1 MRGRT
6 LILPE
11 KPEIFS
17 KRFPALISSVI
28 FGCLLFD
35 FANEDLKMKYR
46 LIAFFTAFVLLS
58 NFTLLPASAA
68 ETANVKRAKSDQ
80 LVAMLPAADAVATI
94 DIKRMF
100 GEALPLFLSSKQAML
115 ADVTAKIE
123 KMRVKTGID
132 IRQFDLMAAGVT
144 FTQKAEKKFAT
155 DAVVIARG
163 DVNTAQIIA
172 AAKTAAKDKYKEETL
187 AGRSIYIFSAKD
199 AVAAGRGAVTGSK
212 QSNHINKMI
221 DKISG
226 DIALTALDSNTVA
239 FGDADLVRSTVEG
252 TTRMSAD
259 LVSLL
264 HKKPFAVANFAGKV
278 PAGLG
283 AYLPREQDD
292 LTDSSN
298 SIKYAFGNM
307 DTTGGVLAMSLTA
320 RTDQEANAVQ
330 LYDTLEVLQAF
341 GKMALGAS
349 KRPDQQL
356 YARLIENLALARTG
370 TDVSM
375 DLLVPQTDIDA
386 LMAILIK

>member
-1 MRGRT
+1 
-6 LILPE
+6 
-11 KPEIFS
+11 
-17 KRFPALISSVI
+17 
-28 FGCLLFD
+28 
-35 FANEDLKMKYR
+35 MKYR
-46 LIAFFTAFVLLS
+46 LIAFFAAFVLLS

-115 ADVTAKIE
+115 ADVTAKVE
-123 KMRVKTGID
+123 EMRVKTGID

-144 FTQKAEKKFAT
+144 FTPKAEKKIST

-163 DVNTAQIIA
+163 NVNTAQIIT

-199 AVAAGRGAVTGSK
+199 AAAAGRDAVTGTK
-212 QSNHINKMI
+212 PSNHINKMI

-226 DIALTALDSNTVA
+226 EIALTALDSNTVA
-239 FGDADLVRSTVEG
+239 FGDADLVRGTVEG

-259 LVSLL
+259 IISLL
-264 HKKPFAVANFAGKV
+264 HKKPCAVANFAGKV
-278 PAGLG
+278 PPGMSAF
-283 AYLPREQDD
+283 LPMEQDD
-292 LTDSSN
+292 LTDSIN
-298 SIKYAFGNM
+298 SIKYGFGNM
-307 DTTGGVLAMSLTA
+307 DTTGGVLAMSVTA
-320 RTDQEANAVQ
+320 RTDQEANATQ

-356 YARLIENLALARTG
+356 YARLIENLTLGRTG

-375 DLLVPQTDIDA
+375 DLRVPQTDVDA
-386 LMAILIK
+386 LMAILVK

>member
-1 MRGRT
+1 
-6 LILPE
+6 
-11 KPEIFS
+11 
-17 KRFPALISSVI
+17 
-28 FGCLLFD
+28 
-35 FANEDLKMKYR
+35 MKYR

-283 AYLPREQDD
+283 VYLPMEQDD
-292 LTDSSN
+292 LTDSIN

-330 LYDTLEVLQAF
+330 LHDTLEVLQAF